1 MLGKSISKNS
11 LLLAGFAVISAAILA
26 GVYESTKDRIE
37 LQMRAAAQRALFE
50 IVPESRH
57 DNDLLGDTI
66 PLPEEAWR
74 ALGLRQGGNMHIA
87 RKNGEIIAL
96 ILPAVAPDGYSG
108 DISMIVGVNRD
119 GSLAGVRVLAH
130 RETPGLGDK
139 VELKKSNWIL
149 GFEGKSLQNPKAERW
164 KVKKDGGEFDQFTG
178 ATITP
183 RAVVHQVKRVLDY
196 VKAEEPTLFP
206 AADSAADVNREANH
220 E

>member
-1 MLGKSISKNS
+1 NNS

-149 GFEGKSLQNPKAERW
+149 GFEGKSLQNP
-164 KVKKDGGEFDQFTG
+164 
-178 ATITP
+178 
-183 RAVVHQVKRVLDY
+183 
-196 VKAEEPTLFP
+196 
-206 AADSAADVNREANH
+206 
-220 E
+220 